1 LPYDLIAFQKYKKPE
16 KRYKKPEKR
25 YKTLTQDRQRK
36 SPEKCKAF
44 F

>member
-1 LPYDLIAFQKYKKPE
+1 LPYNLIAFQK
-16 KRYKKPEKR
+16 YKKPEKR